1 MKAKPPVPTPAT
13 PPAKKPALDPLEWIE
28 ATQAQ
33 PDILQAM
40 ERRQKRSRRRRRQAL
55 GTAATLLAVAAFFWF
70 SPAPSTQLPAPSSAV
85 VHLPIRQILP
95 DGSVVELND
104 GAVIREAFTAD
115 QRRVELLGGEAH
127 FTVTK
132 NPTRPFVVAAGG
144 VEFRAVGTA
153 FSVDLRQREVEMVVT
168 EGSVSVGTT
177 ETNQPSPGLRLA
189 GAERLS
195 AGNELS
201 DPSSQHPAPSPQS
214 LASSS
219 QLLVTAGERVVVELA
234 AEKAVAPVEVVDA
247 NALRARMAWRVPRL
261 EFSGTRLED
270 AIPMINEYSKVKLVL
285 ADEALGDVRL
295 SGILRA
301 DNIDALRELLAEVHG
316 IRSEYRAAGE
326 IVLERKRER

>member
-1 MKAKPPVPTPAT
+1 MKAKPPVPPPAN

-70 SPAPSTQLPAPSSAV
+70 SPAPSPQSPAPSSAV
-85 VHLPIRQILP
+85 VHIPARQVLP

-132 NPTRPFVVAAGG
+132 NPARPFVVAARG

-168 EGSVSVGTT
+168 EGSVAVGTT
-177 ETNQPSPGLRLA
+177 ATNAERLTLN
-189 GAERLS
+189 AERLS
-195 AGNELS
+195 ADS
-201 DPSSQHPAPSPQS
+201 DSNSDLRTPNSDV
-214 LASSS
+214 
-219 QLLVTAGERVVVELA
+219 LVTAGERVVVGLA
-234 AEKAVAPVEVVDA
+234 AEKAVAPVEIVDA
-247 NALRARMAWRVPRL
+247 NTLRARMAWRVPRL

-285 ADEALGDVRL
+285 ADDALGDVRL

-316 IRSEYRAAGE
+316 IRSEYRATGE
-326 IVLERKRER
+326 IVLERKGER